1 MKRILC
7 LSLILILLAGAS
19 LAQGT
24 SKSSYA
30 GVGAY
35 SVLFMYDNSDM
46 DETFGG
52 YSITGGHAFSANFAA
67 RGHLYFTT
75 HEDDSDLEING
86 YDIQA
91 MLGGGLAGQGFKYY
105 LLGGYFSESTDVS
118 LGAATVSADFTGMM
132 FGFGIGYTWESVT
145 LDWWGSVRNSSDWD
159 DFMDTISAETLD
171 YQHGAGGLSLGFRF

>member
-7 LSLILILLAGAS
+7 LSLILILLAGSA
-19 LAQGT
+19 LAQGAQ
-24 SKSSYA
+24 KSSYA

-35 SVLFMYDNSDM
+35 SVLFMYDTGDM
-46 DETFGG
+46 DETYGG
-52 YSITGGHAFSANFAA
+52 YAITGGHAFSSNFAA

-75 HEDDSDLEING
+75 HENEDDLEING

-91 MLGGGLAGQGFKYY
+91 MLGGNLAGQGFKYY
-105 LLGGYFSESTDVS
+105 LLGGYFTESMEVS
-118 LGAATVSADFTGMM
+118 VGSVSASADFSGML
-132 FGFGIGYTWESVT
+132 FGFGLGYTWESVT

-159 DFMDTISAETLD
+159 DLLDAVSAETLD